1 MRPTRFPVV
10 AAILL
15 LVALPWGSSQDAELG
30 LQIVQQG
37 TADGATPCIA
47 CHGIDGGGLPG
58 TPFPRLA
65 GLDVDYLV
73 KQIHDFQN
81 ELRADPSM
89 TPVAMSLKPDEV
101 EAVAAYYAEQSAP
114 PLPPSDDALQ
124 LEVGR
129 SIAERGIWS
138 SYVPACA
145 SCHGPNGV
153 GVGDSF
159 PALAGQNA
167 LYTVQQFNYW
177 RAGTRQNDP
186 LHMMHAVVD
195 RMNDEQITAVAAYYQ
210 SLGGETTGTES
221 P

>member
-1 MRPTRFPVV
+1 MRPLRFLKV
-10 AAILL
+10 AAILAL
-15 LVALPWGSSQDAELG
+15 PLLPWGSSQDAELG

-37 TADGATPCIA
+37 TPDGATPCIA

-65 GLDVDYLV
+65 GLDMDYLL
-73 KQIHDFQN
+73 KQLRDFQA

-89 TPVAMSLKPDEV
+89 TPVAQKLKPDEM
-101 EAVAAYYAEQSAP
+101 EAVAAYFSAQTAP

-129 SIAERGIWS
+129 SIAERGLWS
-138 SYVPACA
+138 AYVPSCS
-145 SCHGPNGV
+145 SCHGPKGV

-177 RAGTRQNDP
+177 RAGTRHNDP
-186 LHMMHAVVD
+186 MHMMHAVVD
-195 RMNDEQITAVAAYYQ
+195 RMNDEQVAAVAAYYQ
-210 SLGGETTGTES
+210 SLSAEAAGTES
-221 P
+221 Q

>member
-1 MRPTRFPVV
+1 MRPLRFLTV
-10 AAILL
+10 AATFA
-15 LVALPWGSSQDAELG
+15 LVLLPWGSSQDAELG

-37 TADGATPCIA
+37 TPDGATPCIA

-65 GLDVDYLV
+65 GLDMDYLI

-89 TPVAMSLKPDEV
+89 TPVAQKLKPDEIA
-101 EAVAAYYAEQSAP
+101 AVTAYFAAQTAP
-114 PLPPSDDALQ
+114 PLPASDDALQ

-129 SIAERGIWS
+129 SIAERGLWS
-138 SYVPACA
+138 AYVPACS
-145 SCHGPNGV
+145 SCHGPDGV
-153 GVGDSF
+153 GVGASF

-177 RAGTRQNDP
+177 RDGTRHNDP
-186 LHMMHAVVD
+186 LQMMHAVVD
-195 RMNDEQITAVAAYYQ
+195 RMSEEQIAAVAAYYQ
-210 SLGGETTGTES
+210 SIGSEAAGTES

>member
-1 MRPTRFPVV
+1 MRPFRLLTL
-10 AAILL
+10 AAILAL
-15 LVALPWGSSQDAELG
+15 AVLPWGSSQDAELG

-37 TADGATPCIA
+37 TPDGATPCIA

-65 GLDVDYLV
+65 GLNMDYLV
-73 KQIHDFQN
+73 KQIHDFQA
-81 ELRADPSM
+81 ELRSDPSM
-89 TPVAMSLKPDEV
+89 TPVAMKLKPDEMA
-101 EAVAAYYAEQSAP
+101 AVAAYFSAQAAP

-129 SIAERGIWS
+129 NIAERGIWS

-153 GVGDSF
+153 GVGASF

-177 RAGTRQNDP
+177 RASMRQNDP
-186 LHMMHAVVD
+186 LHMMQAVVD
-195 RMNDEQITAVAAYYQ
+195 RMTDEEIAAVAAYYQ
-210 SLGGETTGTES
+210 SLGNEAAGTES